1 MKVKEKK
8 WIRIRIYVVA
18 FFFLFGFG
26 KVLLEAFQLQILKK
40 DNLNAIARNG
50 YEGTTILPAKRG
62 TIYDRKGRE
71 LALSVEVGSVYAH
84 PRDVK
89 EKAKTAKKLARILRK
104 KQRKILQ
111 RLNSNKPFVW
121 IERRIPPEQ
130 AQQVKAARLKGV
142 GITSEIRRYYPGK
155 ESGAHLIGFVGV
167 DNQGLEGLEKKYD
180 AFLRGPQTNLTQMR
194 DALGRPF
201 SINRPIISDNRMHDL
216 ILTIDKDIQFKAQDA
231 LRSAVKKAKARGGDC
246 IVMDPN
252 TGEILA
258 MAVVPEFNPNDFSRY
273 KPSQWRNRTVTDCFE
288 PGSTI
293 KAFLLAACLEEGVLT
308 ANTRIDCEQGKY
320 KIGKNIIHDTKEH
333 GILSVSDVIM
343 FSSNIGGVKMGQWLG
358 YEKFSDYLQKFSF
371 GSRIGSDF
379 LGQRQGFI
387 RPAKKTRE
395 IDQANLFFGQG
406 MSGTSLQLVTAMAA
420 IANGGKLMRPYVV
433 KAIVDRSGHTVNETR
448 PKVIRRVISQKTAGK
463 VARVLERVV
472 SEEGTAAPASINGF
486 RVAGKTGTSQ
496 KVDPGTRRYS
506 WSKYVA
512 TFVGF
517 VPVDNPKLVISVT
530 IDEPR
535 GIHYGGLVA
544 GPVFRDVGKWSLNYF
559 RINPQIRLTKKEPG
573 DLKHDRKISSEAFS
587 QIARVSKDGIVPDFR
602 GLGMRDVLKKGRAI
616 GLNVLLEGTGLAVKQ
631 TPRPGV
637 SFKREN
643 TLKVRFQPPT

>member
-1 MKVKEKK
+1 MKVKEKE

-18 FFFLFGFG
+18 FFFLLGFG

-50 YEGTTILPAKRG
+50 YEGTTTLPSKRG

-84 PRDVK
+84 PKNVK

-130 AQQVKAARLKGV
+130 AQQIKAAHLKGV
-142 GITSEIRRYYPGK
+142 GVTSEIRRYYPGK

-180 AFLRGPQTNLTQMR
+180 AFLRGPQTSLTQMR

-201 SINRPIISDNRMHDL
+201 SINRPIISDNGIHDL

-231 LRSAVKKAKARGGDC
+231 LRSAVTKAKARGGNC

-358 YEKFSDYLQKFSF
+358 YEKFSDYLQKFAF

-395 IDQANLFFGQG
+395 IDQANVFFGQG
-406 MSGTSLQLVTAMAA
+406 MTATSLQLVTATAA

-433 KAIVDRSGHTVNETR
+433 KAIVDRSGHTVNKTR
-448 PKVIRRVISQKTAGK
+448 PKVIRRVISQKTAEK

-512 TFVGF
+512 SFVGF
-517 VPVDNPKLVISVT
+517 VPVDNPKLVISIT

-573 DLKHDRKISSEAFS
+573 DLQHDPKISPEAFS

-602 GLGMRDVLKKGRAI
+602 GLGMRDVLKKGRAL

-631 TPRPGV
+631 TPGPGA
-637 SFKREN
+637 SLKRTS